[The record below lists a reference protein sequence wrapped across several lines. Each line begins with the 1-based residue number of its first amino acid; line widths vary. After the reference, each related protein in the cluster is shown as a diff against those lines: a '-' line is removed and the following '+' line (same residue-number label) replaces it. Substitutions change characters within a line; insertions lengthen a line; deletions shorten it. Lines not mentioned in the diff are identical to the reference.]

1 MPIRSPPYFFET
13 LVKDVARNF
22 PAKNQEIGDLNHA

>member
-13 LVKDVARNF
+13 LDKDVARYYST
-22 PAKNQEIGDLNHA
+22 KNQEIGDLNHA